1 MADIKGKNSQT
12 ARDIFRNRLSYNAY
26 AFAYEQNP
34 AFSGETTIQPPGTID
49 FWWAERIFYGK
60 LSTNNISEPIEP
72 YASYMK
78 SLKSKKSSTRVLN
91 FVADA
96 FVAFQKQFLL
106 DIRKGNLGLLADD
119 SMLSEI
125 TAEKGYKSVSRAYQ
139 RYQQNNLRI
148 FIKYIKSNDIAKNIL
163 NMDDFLR
170 ELNHYIVNV
179 QNGPF
184 TRSGFIMSRY
194 ISPLMSG
201 LCIEL
206 KSLPYS
212 EDEKKIEFINSPNF
226 KHYIRLANQ
235 FGFVVDKNVPWRL
248 VADLSHTK
256 MIEYAQVYNS
266 EVEDA
271 SGIVNNFYTQ
281 VADDEIENLK
291 LYLVSMY
298 NQFAIQN
305 PTSLVETHSHSTT
318 TRVVNTRSKITLED
332 LNSCYSD
339 CKWLELYIR
348 VRNLE
353 TGLNYSTPAEDAI
366 IRVAKDKQKTL
377 DTREAMGYIKIKFS
391 GVEFYE
397 GSLSYII
404 ERDRQATSGK
414 EDLTPDEVVKANSRS
429 IRKVFF

>member
-1 MADIKGKNSQT
+1 MADIKGKNSLS
-12 ARDIFRNRLSYNAY
+12 ARDIYNNRTSYK
-26 AFAYEQNP
+26 AFAYARNQHP
-34 AFSGETTIQPPGTID
+34 AFAGEDTMLPPGTID
-49 FWWAERIFYGK
+49 FWWAEGAFYGK
-60 LSTNNISEPIEP
+60 LSNNDTLEPIEP
-72 YASYMK
+72 YGPYMK
-78 SLKSKKSSTRVLN
+78 SLKSKKSSIRVLN

-96 FVAFQKQFLL
+96 FVAFQKQHLL
-106 DIRKGNLGLLADD
+106 DIRKGNIGLSSDD
-119 SMLSEI
+119 PMLSEI
-125 TAEKGYKSVSRAYQ
+125 AAEKGYQSVSKAYQ
-139 RYQQNNLRI
+139 SYQRNNLRI
-148 FIKYIKSNDIAKNIL
+148 FIKYIKSNDIAKNVL
-163 NMDDFLR
+163 NMDDFLK
-170 ELNHYIVNV
+170 ELDHYIVNV
-179 QNGPF
+179 QSGPF
-184 TRSGFIMSRY
+184 TKSGFVMSRY

-201 LCIEL
+201 LCIEI
-206 KSLPYS
+206 KNLPYS
-212 EDEKKIEFINSPNF
+212 KDEMKINFINSPNF
-226 KHYIRLANQ
+226 KHYLQLANQ
-235 FGFVVDKNVPWRL
+235 FGFSIDKNIPWRL
-248 VADLSHTK
+248 VANLSHPK
-256 MIEYAQVYNS
+256 MLEYAQVYNS
-266 EVEDA
+266 ETEDIT
-271 SGIVNNFYTQ
+271 GIINNFYTQ

>member
-1 MADIKGKNSQT
+1 
-12 ARDIFRNRLSYNAY
+12 
-26 AFAYEQNP
+26 
-34 AFSGETTIQPPGTID
+34 
-49 FWWAERIFYGK
+49 
-60 LSTNNISEPIEP
+60 
-72 YASYMK
+72 
-78 SLKSKKSSTRVLN
+78 V
-91 FVADA
+91 
-96 FVAFQKQFLL
+96 
-106 DIRKGNLGLLADD
+106 
-119 SMLSEI
+119 
-125 TAEKGYKSVSRAYQ
+125 
-139 RYQQNNLRI
+139 
-148 FIKYIKSNDIAKNIL
+148 
-163 NMDDFLR
+163 
-170 ELNHYIVNV
+170 
-179 QNGPF
+179 
-184 TRSGFIMSRY
+184 
-194 ISPLMSG
+194 SG

-206 KSLPYS
+206 KNLPYS

>member
-34 AFSGETTIQPPGTID
+34 AFAGPDTIQPPGTID

-60 LSTNNISEPIEP
+60 LSTNQISEPIEP
-72 YASYMK
+72 YTSYMK

-119 SMLSEI
+119 PMLSEI
-125 TAEKGYKSVSRAYQ
+125 TAEKGYKSITGAYR

-148 FIKYIKSNDIAKNIL
+148 FIKYIKSKDLAKNIL

-184 TRSGFIMSRY
+184 TKSGFIMSRY
-194 ISPLMSG
+194 VSPLVSG

-206 KSLPYS
+206 KNLPYS

-248 VADLSHTK
+248 VADLSHAK

-271 SGIVNNFYTQ
+271 SGVVNNFYTQ

-305 PTSLVETHSHSTT
+305 PTSLVETHSHSAT

-377 DTREAMGYIKIKFS
+377 DTRAAMGYIKIKFS

>member
-1 MADIKGKNSQT
+1 MG
-12 ARDIFRNRLSYNAY
+12 LSLEA
-26 AFAYEQNP
+26 
-34 AFSGETTIQPPGTID
+34 
-49 FWWAERIFYGK
+49 
-60 LSTNNISEPIEP
+60 
-72 YASYMK
+72 
-78 SLKSKKSSTRVLN
+78 VL
-91 FVADA
+91 
-96 FVAFQKQFLL
+96 
-106 DIRKGNLGLLADD
+106 
-119 SMLSEI
+119 
-125 TAEKGYKSVSRAYQ
+125 
-139 RYQQNNLRI
+139 
-148 FIKYIKSNDIAKNIL
+148 
-163 NMDDFLR
+163 
-170 ELNHYIVNV
+170 
-179 QNGPF
+179 
-184 TRSGFIMSRY
+184 
-194 ISPLMSG
+194 
-201 LCIEL
+201 
-206 KSLPYS
+206 
-212 EDEKKIEFINSPNF
+212 
-226 KHYIRLANQ
+226 
-235 FGFVVDKNVPWRL
+235 NVPWRL

-305 PTSLVETHSHSTT
+305 PTSLIETHSHSTT

-414 EDLTPDEVVKANSRS
+414 EDLTPDEVVKANGRS

>member
-34 AFSGETTIQPPGTID
+34 AFAGPDTIQPPGTID

-60 LSTNNISEPIEP
+60 LSTNQISEPIEP
-72 YASYMK
+72 YTSYMK

-119 SMLSEI
+119 PMLSEI
-125 TAEKGYKSVSRAYQ
+125 TAEKGYKSITGAYR

-148 FIKYIKSNDIAKNIL
+148 FIKYIKSKDLAKNIL

-184 TRSGFIMSRY
+184 TKSGFIMSRY
-194 ISPLMSG
+194 VSPLVSG

-206 KSLPYS
+206 KNLPYS

-248 VADLSHTK
+248 VADLSHAK

-271 SGIVNNFYTQ
+271 SGVVNNFYTQ

-305 PTSLVETHSHSTT
+305 PTSLVETHSHSAT